1 MKAFIS
7 TCILG
12 VLAFDEKKNLVAYK
26 LFEKNPELIAKK
38 LASESTPE
46 EKEIAENLKNLEYT
60 ELVSDR
66 KIEIQGI
73 KFTLQKDNLAAQ
85 LTREKLREFSKD
97 LDFADNLEL
106 NRLLSQVN
114 ANLTKEKIKK
124 QKKDKI
130 LIQAIGVVGEIDKT
144 LNVFSERLIEW
155 YGLHFPELQRVLNS
169 NEKYSEFISNFGEKT
184 NTDDERL
191 RKLAEKSSGME
202 FSKKDIETVKLFSD
216 EINNLFKLRDQS
228 SKYVENLAESIIPNT
243 AAVAG
248 PLLAARL
255 IQLSG
260 GLEKLSR
267 MPSSTIQLIGAEKA
281 LFRHLKGEGKSPKFG
296 AIYFHP
302 LIQQSPN
309 EKRGKVARLIA
320 AKLSLASRLDAY
332 SEKKEGEKLRKE
344 LEDDIRK
351 I

>member
-1 MKAFIS
+1 M
-7 TCILG
+7 G
-12 VLAFDEKKNLVAYK
+12 VLAFDEKKNLISYK

-46 EKEIAENLKNLEYT
+46 EREVAENLKNLGYT

-66 KIEIQGI
+66 KIEVQGV
-73 KFTLQKDNLAAQ
+73 KFILQKENLASQ
-85 LTREKLREFSKD
+85 QTREKLREFSKD

-106 NRLLSQVN
+106 NKLLSHVN

-130 LIQAIGVVGEIDKT
+130 LIQAIGVVSEIDKT

-169 NEKYSEFISNFGEKT
+169 NEKYSEFVSEFGEKT
-184 NTDDERL
+184 NAEDDRL
-191 RKLAEKSSGME
+191 KKLAEKSSGMD
-202 FSKKDIETVKLFSD
+202 FSKTDAEAVKIFSD
-216 EINNLFKLRDQS
+216 EINNLFKLRDRV
-228 SKYVENLAESIIPNT
+228 SKYVENLAESVIPNT
-243 AAVAG
+243 SAVAG
-248 PLLAARL
+248 SLLAARL

-302 LIQQSPN
+302 LIQQAPN
-309 EKRGKVARLIA
+309 EKRGKAARLIA

-332 SEKKEGEKLRKE
+332 SEKNEGEKLRKE
-344 LEDDIRK
+344 LEEEVRK

>member
-12 VLAFDEKKNLVAYK
+12 VLAFDEKKNLIAYR
-26 LFEKNPELIAKK
+26 LFEKNPETIAKK
-38 LASESTPE
+38 LATESPE
-46 EKEIAENLKNLEYT
+46 EKEVAENLKNLGYVD
-60 ELVSDR
+60 LVSDR
-66 KIEIQGI
+66 KIEIDGV
-73 KFTLQKDNLAAQ
+73 KFVVQKDNLASQ

-106 NRLLSQVN
+106 NKLLSQVN

-130 LIQAIGVVGEIDKT
+130 LIQAIGVVSEIDKT

-169 NEKYSEFISNFGEKT
+169 NEKYSEFVSSFGDKT
-184 NTDDERL
+184 NTEDDKL
-191 RKLAEKSSGME
+191 KKLADKSSGMD
-202 FSKKDIETVKLFSD
+202 FSKKDLEAVKLFSD
-216 EINNLFKLRDQS
+216 EINNLFKLRDQA
-228 SKYVENLAESIIPNT
+228 SKYVENLAESVIPNT
-243 AAVAG
+243 SAVAG
-248 PLLAARL
+248 SLLAARL

-260 GLEKLSR
+260 GLERLSR

-281 LFRHLKGEGKSPKFG
+281 LFRHLKGQGKAPKFG

-309 EKRGKVARLIA
+309 EKRGKAARLIA

-332 SEKKEGEKLRKE
+332 SEKNEGEKLRKE